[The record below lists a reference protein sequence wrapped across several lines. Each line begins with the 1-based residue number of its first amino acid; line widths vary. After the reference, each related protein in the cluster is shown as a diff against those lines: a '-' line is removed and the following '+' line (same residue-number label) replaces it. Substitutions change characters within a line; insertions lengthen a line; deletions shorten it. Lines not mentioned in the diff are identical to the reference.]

1 MARVSVR
8 PLSIRDVTSLR
19 NLHQIHVPLG
29 YKHSFVGHVSAD
41 VLAALP
47 VGRRR
52 WRAFVATLD
61 DQVCAL
67 AELHPEPREFRWL
80 VTNLAANA
88 EILGESP
95 DVCVDLW
102 SDLLLAGVRLAA
114 ASGAKRLHASP
125 PIDGPAI
132 EALRRASFMVYA
144 NQTTLLAHGPRRGSS
159 GGIALREQDPS
170 DAWSVHQLYHLA
182 TPHPIQ
188 HAEAYTTNHWDTG
201 RRSGWRI
208 RGFLVDRGPEI
219 AAYCRV
225 ASQAH
230 RHVLELLTLPG
241 EAGLLTDLVSAV
253 LERLGVSERDA
264 VWVGVADYHSDYIQ
278 PLEELGFEVAGRHA
292 QMVRYTAVAAK
303 ARLWRSLRLVPEV
316 SERLSARLPLYSVA
330 CSIAA
335 EEATLGSERRST
347 CTLRGE

>member
-8 PLSIRDVTSLR
+8 PLSIRDITSLR

-29 YKHSFVGHVSAD
+29 YEQSFAGHMSTD
-41 VLAALP
+41 VMAALP

-52 WRAFVATLD
+52 QRAFVATLD

-67 AELHPEPREFRWL
+67 AELHPEPRDFRWL
-80 VTNLAANA
+80 VTNLAANS
-88 EILGESP
+88 EVVGESP

-102 SDLLLAGVRLAA
+102 SELLVAGVRLAA
-114 ASGAKRLHASP
+114 VSGAKRLHASP

-144 NQTTLLAHGPRRGSS
+144 NQSALLAHGLRRGSS
-159 GGIALREQDPS
+159 SGVALREQDPS
-170 DAWSVHQLYHLA
+170 DAWSVHQLYHAA

-201 RRSGWRI
+201 RRGGWRI
-208 RGFLVDRGPEI
+208 RGFLVDQGTEI

-225 ASQAH
+225 ASRAH

-241 EAGLLTDLVSAV
+241 EADLLTDLVPAV
-253 LERLGVSERDA
+253 LERIGVSEREA
-264 VWVGVADYHSDYIQ
+264 VWVGVADYHSDYIR
-278 PLEELGFEVAGRHA
+278 PLEDLGFEIAGRHA
-292 QMVRYTAVAAK
+292 QMVRYTAVAVK

-330 CSIAA
+330 CSIAV
-335 EEATLGSERRST
+335 EEATLGPERRSAY
-347 CTLRGE
+347 TLRGE